1 MTRGWPYQKMAGMN
15 LCRLRDFSLGTIA
28 GFLILLSCG
37 CGSGSPSATNAAKTD
52 SDAFAELKAEAK
64 QGIPK
69 AQCSVG
75 KMIYSGEGVPKDEV
89 EAFYWMRKAAGKGLV
104 EAQAFLGFMCLDC
117 EGPQRDNVEAF
128 RWFNK
133 AAAQGH
139 APAQYA
145 VGSMYSTGKGTAK
158 DNILAYKW
166 LKLAADQGYQ
176 ATNMAAFIS
185 TLTAAELA
193 KAVELAGS
201 FQISKTTWGDE
212 PSWSCKQ
219 PFACEPEI
227 CSGTGF
233 FITDDGYLITNHHLV
248 KNAGKV
254 FLVTSAGTIAAE
266 VVKVDVVTDLA
277 LLKATG
283 QFTALPIADSRNV
296 KLGSPVMTVGYPM
309 PPVMGYSPKFAKGD
323 VAALADGA
331 DNPLR
336 FQISVPIQ
344 PGNSG
349 GALLDECGNVVG
361 VVNAKI
367 NVETAFESSGQLPEN
382 VNYAIKS
389 RCVLSFLE
397 SVPEVKLRPINLQEK
412 RVAEIASRAEQ
423 SSVLIL
429 VYGK

>member
-1 MTRGWPYQKMAGMN
+1 
-15 LCRLRDFSLGTIA
+15 
-28 GFLILLSCG
+28 
-37 CGSGSPSATNAAKTD
+37 
-52 SDAFAELKAEAK
+52 
-64 QGIPK
+64 
-69 AQCSVG
+69 
-75 KMIYSGEGVPKDEV
+75 
-89 EAFYWMRKAAGKGLV
+89 
-104 EAQAFLGFMCLDC
+104 
-117 EGPQRDNVEAF
+117 
-128 RWFNK
+128 
-133 AAAQGH
+133 
-139 APAQYA
+139 
-145 VGSMYSTGKGTAK
+145 
-158 DNILAYKW
+158 
-166 LKLAADQGYQ
+166 LAADQGYQ
-176 ATNMAAFIS
+176 ATNMAAFIG

-193 KAVELAGS
+193 KAIELAGS
-201 FQISKTTWGDE
+201 FQTSKTTWGDE

-283 QFTALPIADSRNV
+283 QFIALPIADSRNV

-323 VAALADGA
+323 IAALADGA

-367 NVETAFESSGQLPEN
+367 NVEAAFDSSGQLPEN

-389 RCVLSFLE
+389 QCVLSFLE

-412 RVAEIASRAEQ
+412 RAAEIASQAEQ

-429 VYGK
+429 VYGKESPSS